1 MIDDKLL
8 DILACP
14 ACVREVVLV
23 ELDREGYGSLVA
35 DPQALVEKAAALDRR
50 HRFSGHRL
58 ECKGS
63 QFTAVTPPPAAVTD
77 PELALGQVRCTGC
90 GIVFTLVPTG
100 ILPPQAE
107 PREDSEQPPVRLVKE
122 EDEMIVCL
130 NPACGKRYPIR
141 DEIPVMLIEEAQDPK
156 TR

>member
-1 MIDDKLL
+1 MMDDKLL

-23 ELDREGYGSLVA
+23 DLDREGYGVLVA
-35 DPQALVEKAAALDRR
+35 DPEALVEKATALDQKR
-50 HRFSGHRL
+50 RFSGHPL

-63 QFTAVTPPPAAVTD
+63 QFTAVTPPPPGVTD
-77 PELALGQVRCTGC
+77 PELRVGQVRCAGC
-90 GIVFTLVPTG
+90 GTVFTLVPAG

-107 PREDSEQPPVRLVKE
+107 PREDSDQPPVRLVKE
-122 EDEMIVCL
+122 EDGMIVCL
-130 NPACGKRYPIR
+130 NPVCGKRYPIR

-156 TR
+156 AS

>member
-23 ELDREGYGSLVA
+23 ELDREGYGGLVA
-35 DPQALVEKAAALDRR
+35 DPEALVEKATDLDRR
-50 HRFSGHRL
+50 RRFSGHQL
-58 ECKGS
+58 ECQGS
-63 QFTAVTPPPAAVTD
+63 QFTAVIPPPAAVTD
-77 PELALGQVRCTGC
+77 PDLAVGQVQCTGC
-90 GIVFTLVPTG
+90 GTVFTLVPTG

-107 PREDSEQPPVRLVKE
+107 PREDSDQPPVRLVKE

-156 TR
+156 AC